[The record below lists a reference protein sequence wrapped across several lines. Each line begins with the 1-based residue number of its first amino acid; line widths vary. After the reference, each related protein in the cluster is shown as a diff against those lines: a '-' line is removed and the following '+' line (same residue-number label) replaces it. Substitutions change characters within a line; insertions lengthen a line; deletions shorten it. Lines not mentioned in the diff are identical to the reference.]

1 MNLLAKNEGIAD
13 RVGRIILGI
22 ILLCLAF
29 VGPKTA
35 WGYIGLM
42 PLFTGIV
49 GMCPLYRMFGLSTCP
64 SKGCD

>member
-49 GMCPLYRMFGLSTCP
+49 GMCPLYRMLGLSTCP